1 MQLGVQLYGAMD
13 LFRKD
18 PQGFLSK
25 LAHAGYTDIEPCV
38 AFGDSVESLAQK
50 WGKPIWLPGEVAGFR
65 TMAEREGLSIH
76 SCHSFDNPLEHAE
89 ELVSLAEEN
98 GIKAFVVNCPSEEA
112 VFDGTVENC
121 VAAAEALAPHGIELW
136 MHNHYREIL
145 ARHGDTTFYEA
156 VLAACG
162 GKVGA
167 QLDVGWALYAGE
179 DPAAM
184 MDRLAFCLRA
194 VHYKDTNGDYRETPV
209 ENHPIALGKGSLDAR
224 PIMERVKAAGVSALV
239 DQDSSP
245 GDLLEDLLE
254 AARYLAALEG

>member
-89 ELVSLAEEN
+89 ELVSLAEET
-98 GIKAFVVNCPSEEA
+98 G
-112 VFDGTVENC
+112 
-121 VAAAEALAPHGIELW
+121 
-136 MHNHYREIL
+136 
-145 ARHGDTTFYEA
+145 
-156 VLAACG
+156 
-162 GKVGA
+162 
-167 QLDVGWALYAGE
+167 
-179 DPAAM
+179 
-184 MDRLAFCLRA
+184 
-194 VHYKDTNGDYRETPV
+194 
-209 ENHPIALGKGSLDAR
+209 
-224 PIMERVKAAGVSALV
+224 
-239 DQDSSP
+239 
-245 GDLLEDLLE
+245 
-254 AARYLAALEG
+254 

>member
-145 ARHGDTTFYEA
+145 A
-156 VLAACG
+156 L
-162 GKVGA
+162 
-167 QLDVGWALYAGE
+167 
-179 DPAAM
+179 
-184 MDRLAFCLRA
+184 
-194 VHYKDTNGDYRETPV
+194 
-209 ENHPIALGKGSLDAR
+209 SL
-224 PIMERVKAAGVSALV
+224 IHI
-239 DQDSSP
+239 
-245 GDLLEDLLE
+245 
-254 AARYLAALEG
+254 

>member
-1 MQLGVQLYGAMD
+1 M
-13 LFRKD
+13 
-18 PQGFLSK
+18 
-25 LAHAGYTDIEPCV
+25 

-76 SCHSFDNPLEHAE
+76 SCHSFDNPLEHAD

-98 GIKAFVVNCPSEEA
+98 GIKAFVFNCPSEEA

-162 GKVGA
+162 GRWGPSWM
-167 QLDVGWALYAGE
+167 WAGRFMQGGSGCDDGSFGLLPAGRSLQRYQQGITGK
-179 DPAAM
+179 P
-184 MDRLAFCLRA
+184 LL
-194 VHYKDTNGDYRETPV
+194 KTTP
-209 ENHPIALGKGSLDAR
+209 
-224 PIMERVKAAGVSALV
+224 
-239 DQDSSP
+239 
-245 GDLLEDLLE
+245 
-254 AARYLAALEG
+254 